1 MNTLLILLIAISVS
15 AIDPGMQRAIDYLR
29 QPLPPTRPI
38 QDIILRGKFDYL
50 QENAFRLNRI
60 RSRLG
65 KAWEFVFLD
74 FGFVLI
80 NNRIDIINHNRQI
93 AIELKNSWRT
103 DNSRAKTATIAILQE
118 FKTNNPDYT
127 VIYGAIN
134 YKNQRPGKDVM
145 RGGVRIMYGDVFLN
159 FIFGARKDEVVRT
172 LKTAYPDAPIVAD
185 P

>member
-1 MNTLLILLIAISVS
+1 MNTLHILLITLCSAYFVTSV
-15 AIDPGMQRAIDYLR
+15 DPGMQRAIDYLR
-29 QPLPPTRPI
+29 QPLPQTRPI

-65 KAWEFVFLD
+65 KGWEFVFMD

-127 VIYGAIN
+127 VIYGGIN
-134 YKNQRPGKDVM
+134 YKNQRAGKDVM
-145 RGGVRIMYGDVFLN
+145 RGGVRVMYGDVFLN

-172 LKTAYPDAPIVAD
+172 LKTAFPDP